1 MRRFAACVALLAGYL
16 SVVPSAQKAPLPDLD
31 QTLAGVAEYLQDYFA
46 RAQSIICDET
56 VRVQALGSDL
66 LSLDSMPRV
75 VRNELRIS
83 WEPAEGGG
91 ITTPQVL
98 RELIS
103 VNGRPPR
110 IKDRERDADRCFDQ
124 HAISP
129 EILGSLF
136 LPENRADY
144 TYKVTGLGKSGGRP
158 AVLVDVL
165 DVATGPV
172 ELHVD
177 GVCSSFGK
185 PGTLKWRAW
194 IDVDDYAVL
203 RLDQSLNKQYEV
215 TIPANRK
222 LGVQRRLLTVQRS
235 DETMVF
241 KRVEFKDPDDTIM
254 LPATRESVQVLQNS
268 FSPRMRTSFTYK
280 NYRRFMT
287 NGRIVQ

>member
-1 MRRFAACVALLAGYL
+1 MRRLAACVAMLAGCL
-16 SVVPSAQKAPLPDLD
+16 TVAMSAQKAPLPDLG
-31 QTLAGVAEYLQDYFA
+31 QTLDGVAEYLQDYFA
-46 RAQSIICDET
+46 RAQNIICDET
-56 VRVQALGSDL
+56 VRVQALGADL
-66 LSLDSMPRV
+66 FSLEAPPRT

-83 WEPAEGGG
+83 WEPVEGGG
-91 ITTPQVL
+91 ISTPQVL

-110 IKDRERDADRCFDQ
+110 IRDRERDADRCFDQ

-144 TYKVTGLGKSGGRP
+144 AYQIAGLGKSGGRP
-158 AVLVDVL
+158 AVQIDIREVT
-165 DVATGPV
+165 TGPV
-172 ELHVD
+172 QMNVD

-194 IDVDDYAVL
+194 IDVDSYAVL
-203 RLDQSLNKQYEV
+203 RLDQSLSRQYDV

-222 LGVQRRLLTVQRS
+222 LGVQRREITVERS
-235 DETMVF
+235 DETIVF
-241 KRVEFKDPDDTIM
+241 KRVDFTEPDDTIM
-254 LPATRESVQVLQNS
+254 LPATREAVQVLRNS
-268 FSPRMRTSFTYK
+268 FSPRVRTSFTYR

-287 NGRIVQ
+287 SGRIVQ

>member
-1 MRRFAACVALLAGYL
+1 MRRLVACVALLAGCV
-16 SVVPSAQKAPLPDLD
+16 SVATSAQKAPVPDLSL
-31 QTLAGVAEYLQDYFA
+31 TLAGVTEYLQDYFA

-56 VRVQALGSDL
+56 VRIQALGSDL
-66 LSLDSMPRV
+66 LAVESLPRV

-91 ITTPQVL
+91 ITAPQVL

-110 IKDRERDADRCFDQ
+110 IKDRERDGDRCFDQ

-144 TYKVTGLGKSGGRP
+144 TYKVAGLGKSGGRP
-158 AVLVDVL
+158 AVLLDIQDVSS
-165 DVATGPV
+165 GPV
-172 ELHVD
+172 EMHVD

-185 PGTLKWRAW
+185 PGTLKWRVW
-194 IDVDDYAVL
+194 IDAGSYAVL

-215 TIPANRK
+215 TIPANRR
-222 LGVQRRLLTVQRS
+222 LGVERRLITVERS
-235 DETMVF
+235 DETIVF
-241 KRVEFKDPDDTIM
+241 KRVEFKDPADTIM
-254 LPATRESVQVLQNS
+254 LPATREAVQVLRNS
-268 FSPRMRTSFTYK
+268 FSPRMRTSFTYR

-287 NGRIVQ
+287 SGRIVQ